1 MGNWSASPDSLAAI
15 GGKGPSGVE
24 RRQKRREGEG
34 RGEKERQGEE
44 LPHLYLTSD
53 YGPVCTRWLLVGGAI
68 RARKTAIDRESRS
81 DRPCCHAHAQ

>member
-34 RGEKERQGEE
+34 RKG
-44 LPHLYLTSD
+44 
-53 YGPVCTRWLLVGGAI
+53 
-68 RARKTAIDRESRS
+68 RARGGIASS
-81 DRPCCHAHAQ
+81 LFNF